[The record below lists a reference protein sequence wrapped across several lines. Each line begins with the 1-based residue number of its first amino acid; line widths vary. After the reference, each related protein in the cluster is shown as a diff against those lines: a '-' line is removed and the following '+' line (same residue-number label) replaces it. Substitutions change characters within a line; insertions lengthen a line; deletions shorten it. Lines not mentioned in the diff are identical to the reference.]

1 MCHFSLMGAKVV
13 KSWQLA
19 VISCQF
25 LGDVLGACIIIG
37 FQFYNLTYPPKI
49 NNEENSDDSKMKF
62 LDKMNNNDSQRT
74 SEKYIINRI
83 SVDSN

>member
-25 LGDVLGACIIIG
+25 LGDVLGEGYAIKKARLSRVG
-37 FQFYNLTYPPKI
+37 L
-49 NNEENSDDSKMKF
+49 
-62 LDKMNNNDSQRT
+62 
-74 SEKYIINRI
+74 
-83 SVDSN
+83 

>member
-25 LGDVLGACIIIG
+25 LGDVLGRVCNKKSPALTSG
-37 FQFYNLTYPPKI
+37 TLNL
-49 NNEENSDDSKMKF
+49 
-62 LDKMNNNDSQRT
+62 
-74 SEKYIINRI
+74 
-83 SVDSN
+83 